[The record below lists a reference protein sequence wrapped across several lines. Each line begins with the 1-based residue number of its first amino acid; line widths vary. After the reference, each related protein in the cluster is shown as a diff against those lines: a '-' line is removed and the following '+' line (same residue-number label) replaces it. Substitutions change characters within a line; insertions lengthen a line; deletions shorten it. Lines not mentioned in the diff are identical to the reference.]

1 MSSKKNIEKKKNEK
15 EEMKKK
21 PKKEEQRKKKE
32 FPLPPQLKNIKQ
44 IEYNEETGKLYLIDF
59 NNDLIECNIF
69 GEKIPQFHMN
79 IAGTSNYS
87 KRLKNNY
94 NIEELNL
101 EPDVYFPKKNKFDG
115 YFPYLRPW
123 SLPFIN
129 EVKNPKIMI
138 NEIKRENKYIVFTNY
153 LTSSVPDFPVFFL
166 VNRIIYSK
174 IIMVLNFF

>member
-1 MSSKKNIEKKKNEK
+1 MSSKKNVEKKKNEK
-15 EEMKKK
+15 EETKKK

-32 FPLPPQLKNIKQ
+32 FPLPPQPKNFKQ

-94 NIEELNL
+94 IEELKL
-101 EPDVYFPKKNKFDG
+101 EPDVFFSKK
-115 YFPYLRPW
+115 
-123 SLPFIN
+123 
-129 EVKNPKIMI
+129 
-138 NEIKRENKYIVFTNY
+138 IKLMVI
-153 LTSSVPDFPVFFL
+153 FL
-166 VNRIIYSK
+166 I
-174 IIMVLNFF
+174 